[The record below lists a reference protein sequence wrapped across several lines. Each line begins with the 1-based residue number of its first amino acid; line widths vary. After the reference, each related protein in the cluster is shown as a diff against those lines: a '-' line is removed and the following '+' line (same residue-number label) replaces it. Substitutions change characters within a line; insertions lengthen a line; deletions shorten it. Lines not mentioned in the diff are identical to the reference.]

1 MLGQAFSKQFKKD
14 YELAERRRKPM
25 AKIVAVMDMLINE
38 APLPA
43 KHHEHL
49 LHGNYE
55 GWTECHIE
63 PDWLLMY
70 RIEDGIVHFDRTGT
84 HSDLF

>member
-1 MLGQAFSKQFKKD
+1 
-14 YELAERRRKPM
+14 M

-38 APLPA
+38 APLTA

-49 LHGNYE
+49 LHGTYE

-63 PDWLLMY
+63 PNWLLVY
-70 RIEDGIVHFDRTGT
+70 RIEDDIVHFDRTGT